1 MKLLQTLLLATTL
14 VGLSSCAH
22 HSAKKSCCD
31 TKAKTCKM
39 KDKACCKGDKTG
51 KSCTMKD
58 KSCCEASKSC
68 DMKKKKTDA

>member
-14 VGLSSCAH
+14 VGLSSCAS
-22 HSAKKSCCD
+22 HSGKKACCD
-31 TKAKTCKM
+31 EMSKTCTM
-39 KDKACCKGDKTG
+39 KDKECCKDDRTG

-68 DMKKKKTDA
+68 DMKKKKA